1 MIEISKAAIAEIV
14 RMQTVRDRNTSKF
27 RIGFASGGC
36 GDFHYTIDLIDSIS
50 DRVGVGENLPLGTAF
65 LEEDRVYEIDG
76 VAVSIDLQQLAY
88 FDNLKLDY
96 SEDLMGGGFRF
107 QNPLATSVCGCGN
120 SFSMA
125 NSESDSERWQLP
137 T

>member
-14 RMQTVRDRNTSKF
+14 RMQSVREQNTSKF

-36 GDFHYTIDLIDSIS
+36 GDFYYTIDLIDSIS
-50 DRVGVGENLPLGTAF
+50 DRVGVGDSLPLGTAS
-65 LEEDRVYEIDG
+65 LEENRVCEIDG

-120 SFSMA
+120 SFSMV
-125 NSESDSERWQLP
+125 NGESDSERWQLP

>member
-14 RMQTVRDRNTSKF
+14 RMQTVREQNTSKF

-36 GDFHYTIDLIDSIS
+36 NDFYYTIDLVDSSS
-50 DRVGVGENLPLGTAF
+50 DR
-65 LEEDRVYEIDG
+65 DRIYEING
-76 VAVSIDLQQLAY
+76 VSVSIDLQQLAY
-88 FDNLKLDY
+88 LDNLKLDY

-107 QNPLATSVCGCGN
+107 QNPLAASVCGCGN
-120 SFSMA
+120 SFSMP
-125 NSESDSERWQLP
+125 NVVPDSERWQLP